1 MICKK
6 CNASIPEDSLF
17 CPICGE
23 AIQTSP
29 DESQKTQAE
38 STKQKPDKTP
48 NKFKTIIDAQKIE
61 LIVGVICICVG
72 IITLLTT
79 TLSIESTSFGG
90 DFYTYAYQGI
100 YVATVMLTKLV
111 RLVALLLVG
120 LGTFLV
126 RHSS

>member
-6 CNASIPEDSLF
+6 CNASIPDDSLF

-23 AIQTSP
+23 AIQISP
-29 DESQKTQAE
+29 DEPQKIQSE
-38 STKQKPDKTP
+38 ETKQKPDKTP
-48 NKFKTIIDAQKIE
+48 NKSKRIIDAQKIE

-100 YVATVMLTKLV
+100 YVAAVMLTKLV
-111 RLVALLLVG
+111 RLTSLMLVG
-120 LGTFLV
+120 VGTFLV
-126 RHSS
+126 RHST